1 MARKALGLGS
11 TYQGGTGFFYRVAA
25 GIYQAGI
32 EDGIALRAKT
42 NMPLPD
48 PALSRQILGPEIN
61 NFDRALRLYMPPG
74 GAKDTLDPMRF
85 VVKAAAMEEYLDQ
98 ATPDDMLPQP
108 RLLTELCLASLRR
121 ISGHI
126 IAQIPTD
133 Q

>member
-98 ATPDDMLPQP
+98 ATPDDML
-108 RLLTELCLASLRR
+108 LSGVSAGILLRR
-121 ISGHI
+121 FLPISDVHEKLVLAG
-126 IAQIPTD
+126 
-133 Q
+133 